1 MKEKKPPIIER
12 ICRAIDVLPE
22 SVSHTHCVEIHGRS
36 LIKITDGGKILT
48 YTHEIIRIALPHSKD
63 VLTVT
68 GKELTCAFYNM
79 GTVGIEGT
87 VDAVSFTDGE
97 RKE

>member
-36 LIKITDGGKILT
+36 LIKITDGAKILT
-48 YTHEIIRIALPHSKD
+48 YTHEMIRIALPHTKD
-63 VLTVT
+63 VLTVM
-68 GKELTCAFYNM
+68 GKDLTCAFYNM
-79 GTVGIEGT
+79 GAVGIEGLIDT
-87 VDAVSFTDGE
+87 VTFIDEES
-97 RKE
+97 KK